1 MQRNQTEHLEI
12 KNIRNK
18 IRNSMDGLLTKLD
31 RAQKKIIDLDCTY
44 EKRTHKAYRKTNRN
58 MERQK
63 DGK

>member
-1 MQRNQTEHLEI
+1 MQRNQIEHLEI

-18 IRNSMDGLLTKLD
+18 IRNSMDGLLTRLD
-31 RAQKKIIDLDCTY
+31 RAQKKIIDLHCTY
-44 EKRTHKAYRKTNRN
+44 EKKTYNAYRKTNRN